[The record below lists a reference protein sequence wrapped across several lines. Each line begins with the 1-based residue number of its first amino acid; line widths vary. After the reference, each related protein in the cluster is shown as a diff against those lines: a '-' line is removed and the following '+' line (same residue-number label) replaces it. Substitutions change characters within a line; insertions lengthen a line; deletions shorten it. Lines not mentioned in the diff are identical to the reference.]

1 MRRSSG
7 IAFVA
12 REIAAMAGASVEE
25 RQHSKR
31 ARRERKERGGRGM
44 LTGDDGR
51 FATSCLLFLNYSLA
65 VSV

>member
-25 RQHSKR
+25 GKISNKR
-31 ARRERKERGGRGM
+31 ARRERKGKWKGRKGH
-44 LTGDDGR
+44 GDGR
-51 FATSCLLFLNYSLA
+51 
-65 VSV
+65 